1 MIPIIF
7 LMQKQQSVCD
17 YTTRWSYVTSLMMM
31 MIENLLGLKRCLHV
45 YEGSRMVKPKGRVM
59 TSEKKE
65 RQHGPV
71 GNVRTPM
78 LFASFPCAELII
90 APTLCSSLPCSC
102 TPMRTG
108 VVTLP
113 RQSKRARAEGVNH
126 CKREDC
132 TVQRSPKMTLSGVV
146 LEN

>member
-31 MIENLLGLKRCLHV
+31 LMIENLLGLKRCLHV

-65 RQHGPV
+65 RKTAWTSWECTYSYVICFFPV
-71 GNVRTPM
+71 R
-78 LFASFPCAELII
+78 CAYTMQLSPLQLHANENWGRHV
-90 APTLCSSLPCSC
+90 AT
-102 TPMRTG
+102 
-108 VVTLP
+108 
-113 RQSKRARAEGVNH
+113 AEQWNG
-126 CKREDC
+126 
-132 TVQRSPKMTLSGVV
+132 
-146 LEN
+146 